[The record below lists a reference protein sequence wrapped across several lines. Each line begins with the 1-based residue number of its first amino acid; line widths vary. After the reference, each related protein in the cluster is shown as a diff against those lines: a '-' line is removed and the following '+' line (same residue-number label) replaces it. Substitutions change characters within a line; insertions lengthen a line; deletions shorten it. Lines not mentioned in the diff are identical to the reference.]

1 MLLGIGFLTVLHPV
15 LAGRFLLSVW
25 NMLPGLNAYYRIERY
40 YYRHHRLSGLLTVA
54 GGLAL
59 LYVSA
64 IMAMNLAQPGSQN
77 IEAIIRDAGTIL
89 FLLCGL
95 LISIFGLTVFIR
107 PSALKPIES
116 WANQPVTRERAYEF
130 FVKIKKFIRQ
140 FIISFPRVAGLFAAL
155 TGLVLIC
162 LTGN

>member
-1 MLLGIGFLTVLHPV
+1 MLLGIGFLTVLHPS
-15 LAGRFLLSVW
+15 LAGRVLLSVW
-25 NMLPGLNAYYRIERY
+25 NVLPGLNTYYRIERY
-40 YYRHHRLSGLLTVA
+40 YYRHHRLSGLLTVV
-54 GGLAL
+54 GGVAL

-64 IMAMNLAQPGSQN
+64 VMAASLTQPDGQN
-77 IEAIIRDAGTIL
+77 VESIIRDAGTIL

-116 WANQPVTRERAYEF
+116 WANQPVNRERAYEF
-130 FVKIKKFIRQ
+130 FVKIKMFIRQ

-155 TGLVLIC
+155 AGLVLIC